1 MSRLLILALGF
12 GLAGFAIG
20 ADAAEFRSLDVSR
33 QGDSYQVQAVV
44 YLAAPPQAV
53 YAVLTDYDHF
63 TRITSSVV
71 ESRKLQQLDAAT
83 TLVYTDTRVCVLFY
97 CRHLNEMQRIAAT
110 PPADIV
116 SLVLPE
122 KSDNVKSGS
131 ATLHVEAEGEGSL
144 LHWQLSLEPGFWVPP
159 LIGPPLLERSLKS
172 EGRRSAA
179 GVEKLARERA
189 HLPPLNDIE
198 NHGKTE
204 DPGKGSNGG

>member
-1 MSRLLILALGF
+1 MSRALILGL
-12 GLAGFAIG
+12 GLAGIA
-20 ADAAEFRSLDVSR
+20 ADAGAADFRSLDVSR

-63 TRITSSVV
+63 TRITASVV
-71 ESRKLQQLDAAT
+71 ESRKLQQLDPAT
-83 TLVYTDTRVCVLFY
+83 ALVYTDTRVCVLFY
-97 CRHLNEMQRIAAT
+97 CRHLKEMQRIAAT
-110 PPADIV
+110 PPADIT
-116 SLVLPE
+116 SQVLAE

-131 ATLHVEAEGEGSL
+131 ALLHMEAEGEGTL

-172 EGRRSAA
+172 EGRRSAT

-189 HLPPLNDIE
+189 HLPPLDSTE
-198 NHGKTE
+198 NHGKNE
-204 DPGKGSNGG
+204 DPGKGGANGG